1 MEFTQEAF
9 NYLDNIT
16 KDLTEELLDWK
27 SCPEANTVRNILGHL
42 LLEWY
47 VVLPKIL
54 SGETVLP
61 DEEESVLRERLLV
74 RGFVGVEEKSLEEI
88 KIDLTEGK
96 KYVFSE
102 LGKIPDED
110 LAKELE
116 WYRGKQTVSHYLMN
130 IFVKEI
136 LHHEGQI
143 AAILGVKKRIKE
155 KL

>member
-9 NYLDNIT
+9 YNLDNTT

-42 LLEWY
+42 L
-47 VVLPKIL
+47 VVLYGGLPKVL
-54 SGETVLP
+54 SGKKVLP
-61 DEEESVLRERLLV
+61 YEDASVIRERLLAQ
-74 RGFVGVEEKSLEEI
+74 GYIGVEGKSLEEI
-88 KIDLTEGK
+88 KMDLIEGK

-102 LGKIPDED
+102 LGKIPGED
-110 LAKELE
+110 FTKELE
-116 WYRGKQTVSHYLMN
+116 WYRGKQTMSHYLMN

-143 AAILGVKKRIKE
+143 AAILGVKKRMKE
-155 KL
+155 L